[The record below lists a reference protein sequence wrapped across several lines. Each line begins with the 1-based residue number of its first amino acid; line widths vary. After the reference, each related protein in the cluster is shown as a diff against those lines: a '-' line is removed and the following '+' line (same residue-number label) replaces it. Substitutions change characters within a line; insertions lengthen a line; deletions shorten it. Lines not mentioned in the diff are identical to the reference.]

1 MSIPLNVSC
10 VSDNEE
16 SFKTFEGGKVSPS
29 RNIAKFHSEA
39 RQQPESGDVI
49 SPGIARRPKSL
60 GPVPGSGARRGH
72 SARRHG
78 AAVQEWLRRG
88 R

>member
-1 MSIPLNVSC
+1 MS
-10 VSDNEE
+10 
-16 SFKTFEGGKVSPS
+16 KS
-29 RNIAKFHSEA
+29 RKISTFHSEA

-49 SPGIARRPKSL
+49 RPGIARRPKSL
-60 GPVPGSGARRGH
+60 VPEPRSGARRGH

>member
-1 MSIPLNVSC
+1 MPLNVLC

-29 RNIAKFHSEA
+29 RNIAKFHLEA

-49 SPGIARRPKSL
+49 RPGIARRPKSL
-60 GPVPGSGARRGH
+60 GPVPRSGARQGH
-72 SARRHG
+72 S

-88 R
+88 

>member
-1 MSIPLNVSC
+1 MSIPLNVLC

-16 SFKTFEGGKVSPS
+16 SFKTFEGGKVSLP

-60 GPVPGSGARRGH
+60 GQGARRGH

>member
-1 MSIPLNVSC
+1 MLC
-10 VSDNEE
+10 LSDNEE
-16 SFKTFEGGKVSPS
+16 SFKTFDGGKVSPS

-49 SPGIARRPKSL
+49 RPGIARRPKSL
-60 GPVPGSGARRGH
+60 GKGARRGH
-72 SARRHG
+72 SARRHS